1 VNALR
6 ARLRVDDEGFSLVE
20 LVIATAILSIILLA
34 VGGLM
39 FSTTITQRSVSAVT
53 GASSSAQ
60 TAADGIRT
68 QLRNAAEFRLTTVD
82 AHDQLLVAR
91 VAGAG
96 TATAYVCRAWYF
108 AVDERELRTRTW
120 AVAGSTALPTGPSGV
135 ATWELLLSEVTPR
148 SGSTVVFD
156 PPVGGTIG
164 VAFEVATD
172 DRNDPIAIEF
182 TAAQSGNQGGGTTCW
197 D

>member
-1 VNALR
+1 MNALR
-6 ARLRVDDEGFSLVE
+6 ARLRVDDDGFSLVE

-82 AHDQLLVAR
+82 SHDQLLVAR
-91 VAGAG
+91 VAGGG

-108 AVDERELRTRTW
+108 ASGERELRTSTW
-120 AVAGSTALPTGPSGV
+120 AVAGSTPLPTRPSGV

-172 DRNDPIAIEF
+172 ARNDPIAIEF